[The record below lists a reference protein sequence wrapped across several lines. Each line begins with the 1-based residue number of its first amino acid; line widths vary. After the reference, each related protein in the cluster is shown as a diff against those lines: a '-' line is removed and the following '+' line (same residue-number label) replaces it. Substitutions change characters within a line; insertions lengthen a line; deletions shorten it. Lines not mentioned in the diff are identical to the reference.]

1 MSHASAEIIQFPGT
15 QQFPRPSGAVRRP
28 GQGELSGAVQAWLM
42 TQESV
47 IAHWRERLVAEG
59 ADWRMVAILDQ
70 HAAFLRE
77 ACEL

>member
-1 MSHASAEIIQFPGT
+1 MSHASAQVIVFPGP
-15 QQFPRPSGAVRRP
+15 QGGPHRSRVGNRPRK
-28 GQGELSGAVQAWLM
+28 GELSGVVRDWLM
-42 TQESV
+42 TQEAV
-47 IAHWRERLVAEG
+47 IAHWREHLVAEG

>member
-1 MSHASAEIIQFPGT
+1 MSLASADVIQFPCPQNLPG
-15 QQFPRPSGAVRRP
+15 RAGAVRRP
-28 GQGELSGAVQAWLM
+28 LQGELSGAVQAWLM
-42 TQESV
+42 TQQSV

>member
-1 MSHASAEIIQFPGT
+1 MSHAHSNVIEFPGP
-15 QQFPRPSGAVRRP
+15 QNLPGRAGAVRRP
-28 GQGELSGAVQAWLM
+28 LQGELAGSVRDWLM
-42 TQESV
+42 TQQNV
-47 IAHWRERLVAEG
+47 IAHWRDRLVAEG